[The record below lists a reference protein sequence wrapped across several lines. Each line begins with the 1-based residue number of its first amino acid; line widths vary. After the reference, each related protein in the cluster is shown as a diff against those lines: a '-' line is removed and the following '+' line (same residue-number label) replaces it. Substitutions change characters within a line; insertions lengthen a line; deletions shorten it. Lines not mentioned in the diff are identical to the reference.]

1 MVNPAMP
8 PRWSIP
14 LGESAELIAQKHGIS
29 REEQDATRSGRG
41 HRVPPMA
48 IRPIGRRARQVAAVA
63 LEGDTD
69 AFRQELA
76 AHFPMGL
83 GAQTGDPEAGVPRHA

>member
-1 MVNPAMP
+1 LVVEHE
-8 PRWSIP
+8 R
-14 LGESAELIAQKHGIS
+14 L
-29 REEQDATRSGRG
+29 
-41 HRVPPMA
+41 
-48 IRPIGRRARQVAAVA
+48 AAVA

-83 GAQTGDPEAGVPRHA
+83 GARTADPGERAPRHA

>member
-1 MVNPAMP
+1 LVVEHE
-8 PRWSIP
+8 R
-14 LGESAELIAQKHGIS
+14 L
-29 REEQDATRSGRG
+29 
-41 HRVPPMA
+41 
-48 IRPIGRRARQVAAVA
+48 AAVA

-83 GAQTGDPEAGVPRHA
+83 RARTGDGGEPTHRHV

>member
-1 MVNPAMP
+1 LVVEHE
-8 PRWSIP
+8 R
-14 LGESAELIAQKHGIS
+14 L
-29 REEQDATRSGRG
+29 
-41 HRVPPMA
+41 
-48 IRPIGRRARQVAAVA
+48 AAVA

-83 GAQTGDPEAGVPRHA
+83 GAQTADPEAGVPRHA

>member
-1 MVNPAMP
+1 
-8 PRWSIP
+8 
-14 LGESAELIAQKHGIS
+14 L
-29 REEQDATRSGRG
+29 
-41 HRVPPMA
+41 
-48 IRPIGRRARQVAAVA
+48 AAVA

-83 GAQTGDPEAGVPRHA
+83 GARTGEPEERTPRQA